1 MLLYA
6 YIRFC
11 GICLQDSQK
20 NTTFV
25 PKRNIK
31 TTMKKKINLILTVMA
46 VLMMASCGNKT
57 KGGEA
62 ESDSTRVDSLM
73 VAVSVASGPADLW
86 TTEAV
91 EAQIRA
97 CFAEVNQMAAD
108 DGIDITLLKGQ
119 LMFDGDDGYHWVPN
133 IGTPMTIDSVKSE
146 LLTGDQA
153 QAEVWLKDKRGNKG
167 YLEMTLYLENG
178 AWKVHNWIDTDVY
191 PFGALFNWMQNF
203 YDDPTADAEEHEETD
218 LSNYAE

>member
-1 MLLYA
+1 MTKIFLDTNVILDLLIPGREGKDAAQGLLDLREA
-6 YIRFC
+6 YLVVAATSVKQSATHI
-11 GICLQDSQK
+11 
-20 NTTFV
+20 
-25 PKRNIK
+25 
-31 TTMKKKINLILTVMA
+31 
-46 VLMMASCGNKT
+46 AS
-57 KGGEA
+57 
-62 ESDSTRVDSLM
+62 
-73 VAVSVASGPADLW
+73 
-86 TTEAV
+86 
-91 EAQIRA
+91 IRA

-108 DGIDITLLKGQ
+108 DGIDITLLDLKYCSEDFLELKEKLYKKVRESKGQ